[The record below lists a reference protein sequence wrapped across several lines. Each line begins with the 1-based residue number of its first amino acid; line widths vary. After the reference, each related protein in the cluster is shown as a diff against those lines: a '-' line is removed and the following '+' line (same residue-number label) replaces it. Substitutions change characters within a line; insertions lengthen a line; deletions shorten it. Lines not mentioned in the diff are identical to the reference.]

1 MTTRR
6 APGMIAE
13 HLMFLGKFLRN
24 PRNVGS
30 VSPSS
35 RALAQEMA
43 RAVPIDPAAIVVEL
57 GPGTGALTRSVIEVL
72 APGERFLAI
81 DIDAEFCANL
91 RKRWPQIDA
100 ECGSA
105 ADMPAMLA
113 ARGWSGVNH
122 VLSGLPFASLPAAV
136 SRAILAAVSAS
147 LVPGGTFTTFQYVHA
162 YATPPAVTFRRQMT
176 AGFGPVVSRQL
187 VVKNFPPAY
196 VMTWRK

>member
-6 APGMIAE
+6 AIAE
-13 HLMFLGKFLRN
+13 HLMFLGKFLRS

-35 RALAQEMA
+35 RALAREMA
-43 RAVPIDPAAIVVEL
+43 RAVPVDPHAIVVEL
-57 GPGTGALTRSVIEVL
+57 GPGTGALTRQVIDVL

-81 DIDAEFCANL
+81 DIDPEFCADL
-91 RKRWPQIDA
+91 RKRWPDIDV

-105 ADMPAMLA
+105 ADMQAMLA
-113 ARGWSGVNH
+113 SRRWSGVHH

-136 SRAILAAVSAS
+136 SRSILAAVAES

-162 YATPPAVTFRRQMT
+162 YATPPAVKFRKQM
-176 AGFGPVVSRQL
+176 AADFGPVVARQKVIRNL
-187 VVKNFPPAY
+187 PPAY
-196 VMTWRK
+196 VMTWKK

>member
-1 MTTRR
+1 MTIRR
-6 APGMIAE
+6 AIGE
-13 HLMFLGKFLRN
+13 HLMFLDKFLRN

-35 RALAQEMA
+35 RALAREMA
-43 RAVPIDPAAIVVEL
+43 RAVPVNPEAIVVEL

-81 DIDAEFCANL
+81 DIDPEFCGNL
-91 RKRWPQIDA
+91 RVRWPGIDC

-113 ARGWSGVNH
+113 ARQWSGVNH
-122 VLSGLPFASLPAAV
+122 VLSGLPFVSLPAAI
-136 SRAILAAVSAS
+136 SRLILAAVGQS

-162 YATPPAVTFRRQMT
+162 YATPPAVKFRTQM
-176 AGFGPVVSRQL
+176 AAAFGPVISRRL
-187 VVKNFPPAY
+187 VVRNFPPAY
-196 VMTWRK
+196 VLTWKK

>member
-6 APGMIAE
+6 AIGE

-30 VSPSS
+30 VTPSS
-35 RALAQEMA
+35 RALAKEMA
-43 RAVPIDPAAIVVEL
+43 RAVPVNPNAVEL
-57 GPGTGALTRSVIEVL
+57 GPGTGALTRQVVEVL

-81 DIDAEFCANL
+81 DIDPEFCEKL
-91 RKRWPQIDA
+91 RARWPRVDI

-105 ADMPAMLA
+105 ADMPAMLL
-113 ARGWSGVNH
+113 ARGWSGVDH
-122 VLSGLPFASLPAAV
+122 VLSGLPFASLPAAI
-136 SRAILAAVSAS
+136 SRSILTAVAGA

-162 YATPPAVTFRRQMT
+162 YRTPPASKFRKQMA
-176 AGFGPVVSRQL
+176 AGFGPMVSRQL
-187 VVKNFPPAY
+187 VVRNVPPAY